1 MFLLTEKRVS
11 QNTFSAYRRDIEQFL
26 KFLKEEKRTLRKC
39 GKPQLKKFLRI
50 LKNNG
55 ITAKTLARK
64 ISSLKL
70 FFSFLHDRFDFDN
83 DAASLASP
91 KIEKRFPVY
100 LTEDEIKILFDAAGK
115 DDTYR
120 GIRNKVML
128 SLLYAAGMR
137 VSELVNM
144 KLSQIHFD
152 TGFVTIVGKGG
163 KERMVPITQNVID
176 LLKFYLDIV
185 YEKLLPKGATLREG
199 STLREG
205 ANLREEKKI
214 FLFPIV
220 YQKKIK
226 PISRQ
231 QFWSILK
238 KLILKAGITKNISP
252 HSLRHSLA
260 THLLKKGANI
270 RLLQVLLGH
279 EQLTTVQVYTHL
291 ENSQLKKVYDKKHPR
306 A

>member
-11 QNTFSAYRRDIEQFL
+11 KNTFAAYRRDTEQFL
-26 KFLKEEKRTLRKC
+26 QFLEKEKQTLKKC
-39 GKPQLKKFLRI
+39 NKAHLKKFLRT
-50 LKNNG
+50 LKNQG
-55 ITAKTLARK
+55 VTAKTLARK

-70 FFSFLHDRFDFDN
+70 FFSFLHDRFEFEN
-83 DAASLASP
+83 KAASLISP
-91 KIEKRFPVY
+91 KIEKKLPVY
-100 LTEDEIKILFDAAGK
+100 LTEEEIKLLFDTAGK
-115 DDTYR
+115 DNSYR

-128 SLLYAAGMR
+128 SLLYATGMR

-144 KLSQIHFD
+144 KLEQIHFD
-152 TGFVTIVGKGG
+152 TAFVTIIGKGN
-163 KERMVPITQNVID
+163 KERMAPVTQNVLDLMRFYID
-176 LLKFYLDIV
+176 TV
-185 YEKLLPKGATLREG
+185 HNKLLPGT
-199 STLREG
+199 
-205 ANLREEKKI
+205 EKQKVSY
-214 FLFPIV
+214 LFPV
-220 YQKKIK
+220 SYQSKVK

-238 KLILKAGITKNISP
+238 VIITKSGIKKNISP

-291 ENSQLKKVYDKKHPR
+291 EKSQLRKVYDKKHPR